1 MDTRMARRLGFLI
14 AVLFTLALS
23 ISAQAQDAL
32 NLPADLYIL
41 LNNGQIQRYGVGAA
55 GVVDLT
61 PPGLFIV
68 DFGVDSLGQQIA
80 FRTES
85 SLYIINV
92 ASGGAPQQIEGASAD
107 VPPYRGEGNT
117 ISWSP
122 NGDALAYTTTY
133 GARVYFNT
141 GATPVF
147 ADIKQSPF
155 KGLSWSPGGR
165 FLAAEAEQNVWWVYR
180 RDGDNLVLTS
190 AIPSS
195 IGTAW
200 VSDSEIVFAPAD
212 GGLRL
217 MNLDQANAQAVLL
230 DESVTYRLPEL
241 NSADALVFFGRDPND
256 KNVPDG
262 YGRLLRLARGAQKLE
277 TIGEVPIS
285 LNGLLWAPGGSLLVA
300 FQGGVIAL
308 YDPSTGLGFPL
319 PMTDLVAYAW
329 GPTSQPSSQTQAQV
343 APTSAPVTQPTQP
356 LAQAQPTQTPV
367 TAATQSSVTLIPVVT
382 QAAPQTTPLPV
393 STVTALTLSADGFF
407 LAPNAQ
413 GVVQVWKMPR
423 GGVPP
428 QPFTG
433 SGSDVSE
440 FAVSPDGHTVAYVVD
455 AELWLQQD
463 QQQPKLLARINS
475 FAPVEAAFSADATKI
490 AYVDERSGV
499 WIDVIADNAPQL
511 IRANG
516 NGETYHRPQY
526 SPDGNSLLVDVYG
539 SSGTAIGVLNLT
551 TRDLLESTPVGSD
564 DPRPVQTHWL
574 KDGRIYSDVDANTQS
589 SVAPGFYIMDA
600 ALSNATPAQW
610 IPLPADVT
618 VRASIEAVGGSL
630 RVLTASGTEAFAPLT
645 AADYDLTRGQAKP
658 IMSIGSVIAPQISPD
673 GRFVGGYESLTEID
687 GIQQGAILVV
697 DLDTGRRF
705 QLSNP
710 ATAWSFRWAAP

>member
-1 MDTRMARRLGFLI
+1 MTRRLGFLI
-14 AVLFTLALS
+14 AVFFTLTLS
-23 ISAQAQDAL
+23 LSARAQDAL

-85 SLYIINV
+85 GLYTINV
-92 ASGGAPQQIEGASAD
+92 ASGGTPVQLEGASAD
-107 VPPYRGEGNT
+107 VPPYRGAGNT

-133 GARVYFNT
+133 GARIAFNP
-141 GATPVF
+141 GGTPTF
-147 ADIKQSPF
+147 FDLQQSAF

-165 FLAAEAEQNVWWVYR
+165 FLAAEAEQNVWWIYR
-180 RDGDNLVLTS
+180 RDGSGLALTS

-200 VSDSEIVFAPAD
+200 VSDSELVFAPAE

-241 NSADALVFFGRDPND
+241 NAEDALVFFGRDPND
-256 KNVPDG
+256 QNVPDG

-329 GPTSQPSSQTQAQV
+329 GPLRPQGAQT
-343 APTSAPVTQPTQP
+343 APTALP
-356 LAQAQPTQTPV
+356 AAQPTQIAATQAPEATQVPVTLLPVV
-367 TAATQSSVTLIPVVT
+367 TAAP
-382 QAAPQTTPLPV
+382 PQTTPLPI

-407 LAPNAQ
+407 LAPDSR
-413 GVVQVWKMPR
+413 GIVQVWKMPR
-423 GGVPP
+423 GGTPP

-433 SGSDVSE
+433 SGSDVNE

-463 QQQPKLLARINS
+463 VQQPKLLARINS

-511 IRANG
+511 IRANAS
-516 NGETYHRPQY
+516 GETYHRPQY
-526 SPDGNSLLVDVYG
+526 SPDGNSLMVDVYG
-539 SSGTAIGVLNLT
+539 SSGTSIGILNVA
-551 TRDLLESTPVGSD
+551 TRDLLASTPVGAD
-564 DPRPVQTHWL
+564 DPRPLQTHWL
-574 KDGRIYSDVDANTQS
+574 RDGRIYTYVDASAQS
-589 SVAPGFYIMDA
+589 SVAPGFYIFDA
-600 ALSNATPAQW
+600 SLSNATPALW
-610 IPLPADVT
+610 IPIPASVT
-618 VRASIEAVGGSL
+618 VRDSIEAVSGSL
-630 RVLTASGTEAFAPLT
+630 RVLTAGGPEAFAPLS
-645 AADYDLTRGQAKP
+645 AIDYDLSNSQSKSL
-658 IMSIGSVIAPQISPD
+658 MDIGSVIAPQISPD
-673 GRFVGGYESLTEID
+673 GRFVGGYESLTQID
-687 GIQQGAILVV
+687 GIQQGALLVV

-710 ATAWSFRWAAP
+710 ATAWSFKWAAP